1 MGKVLQD
8 HLVIIISFVIERP
21 VFFFS
26 FQPDVNEEVFTQLT
40 EQLVSQGP
48 QFTKS
53 VKFAKMML
61 TVLTKYSSHVSLYMY
76 ARHND

>member
-8 HLVIIISFVIERP
+8 QLVIISIVIELP
-21 VFFFS
+21 FFL
-26 FQPDVNEEVFTQLT
+26 FQPDLSEEVFTHFT

-61 TVLTKYSSHVSLYMY
+61 TVLTKYSSHVSLKLYIM
-76 ARHND
+76 HNG

>member
-1 MGKVLQD
+1 MQD
-8 HLVIIISFVIERP
+8 HLDIIFIVIA
-21 VFFFS
+21 FF
-26 FQPDVNEEVFTQLT
+26 FQPDLSEELFTQFT

-61 TVLTKYSSHVSLYMY
+61 TVLTKYVSYVSL
-76 ARHND
+76 